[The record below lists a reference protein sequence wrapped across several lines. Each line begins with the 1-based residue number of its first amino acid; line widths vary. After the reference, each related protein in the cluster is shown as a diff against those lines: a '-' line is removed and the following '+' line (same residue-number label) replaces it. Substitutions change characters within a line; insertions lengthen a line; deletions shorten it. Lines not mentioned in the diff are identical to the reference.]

1 MMIFSLHKDQED
13 YFLVEWLIV
22 GYRTRALASRIIQNI
37 ICDQYTVATA
47 VYRKGKWSIDLF
59 YELYRNGKQPLAMFY

>member
-37 ICDQYTVATA
+37 ICDQYIIATA
-47 VYRKGKWSIDLF
+47 VYRKYKMI
-59 YELYRNGKQPLAMFY
+59 YRFVL